1 MAQTGFGLA
10 MREYGAT
17 VVVVL
22 VLVER
27 SHPYI
32 RVGRVRKKQALR
44 DLSLHTEPLC
54 FSVGGAADD
63 DDEPPATALDFARA
77 PTLATMST
85 SIGESAELVRRI
97 SSNRAFLKLRA
108 FPRARELRKQSS
120 SSKTWYPSECGSGSR

>member
-1 MAQTGFGLA
+1 

-54 FSVGGAADD
+54 FSVGGAADHDD

-97 SSNRAFLKLRA
+97 LSNRAFLKLRA

-120 SSKTWYPSECGSGSR
+120 SSKTMVPLGMR